1 LTVPEEVLKP
11 WMRVLNDDGDRGFE
25 SGFLQGR
32 VNNEPC
38 GCLGALPSRNA
49 CNGRRRSDR
58 GAGLEFLP
66 NDVREDFGGY
76 LYWNTE
82 LQA

>member
-1 LTVPEEVLKP
+1 MTRGGLETVST
-11 WMRVLNDDGDRGFE
+11 E
-25 SGFLQGR
+25 SGTEGSNPALSSDESATNR
-32 VNNEPC
+32 AAAW
-38 GCLGALPSRNA
+38 GALPSRNA